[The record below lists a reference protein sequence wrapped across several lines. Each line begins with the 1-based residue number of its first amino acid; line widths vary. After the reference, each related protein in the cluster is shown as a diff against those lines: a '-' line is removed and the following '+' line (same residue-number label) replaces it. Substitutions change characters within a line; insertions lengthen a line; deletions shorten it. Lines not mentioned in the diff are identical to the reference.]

1 MSLTVV
7 VSNATNLPN
16 IEKFG
21 KIDPLAIVKFQ
32 GSKKETK
39 HINDELNP
47 TWNETFTWDLG
58 GKPLTSADSLEV
70 EVKDHEK
77 IGRNRLLG
85 SATVPLRDL
94 LQSKSHSLSNTLKL
108 LDGNKRPTTGEISI
122 QIKYAPPPGSEGAT
136 KGGGSGGGGGQT
148 TGTAADG
155 DADEGDADEDEGD
168 DGDEGGEGDGG
179 DEDGGGGGGGGAA
192 AIAGMRKRKK
202 RRGKLSKK
210 PQDFQV
216 RVKVW
221 EARQLAGGNIHPVLK
236 VTVSNQTKMTR
247 VKKSTNR
254 PYWDEVFFFNF
265 HASPAELFDEVI
277 NFQVFNSRKLRSDAF
292 IGNFELDIGTVY
304 EADNHSIMNKW
315 LLLSNAED
323 ANAGAKGYVLVSMGV
338 LAQGDEAS
346 VFKKCDDSD
355 DIETNLLRP
364 AGMQLR
370 KGMFIVKVYN
380 AEDIPQMDAGLFEG
394 IKNIL
399 GSGSGKKELVDPY
412 LIASFAGK
420 KVKTDV
426 KYTNDHPDWNQELRV
441 PIRFPSMCEKL
452 KLQMRDWDRV
462 SNDDYIGTAF
472 VDISSVSSPGEEEEE
487 VAEEGR
493 STPALKGFLPTFGPC
508 FVNFYGSTREF
519 SELPDQYEDLNMG
532 KGEGVAYRGRVLLS
546 LETKLGEHPEVQAE
560 ELSHQ
565 DVLRVQKY
573 LRRRKYIL
581 YACFI
586 DATMVSESDDPVEF
600 EVSIGNYGN
609 KLDENCEPQ
618 ASTTQPTNAVYDG
631 CKYYFLPWVENKPLV
646 VINSDWEDVSFRL
659 NSLNLLLRK
668 VERLSSNIEKVQM
681 SLKAGAPPAEVAAQL
696 IGTIDQLVADCR
708 EPLPAIDPTK
718 DKANILDQR
727 RFDTRTACLAT
738 IVEEATK
745 LRENATDVSE
755 AMEEIQGYLH
765 ILQELAVEPQNSMP
779 DVIVW
784 MISGSK
790 RIAFHRIPS
799 YDLLFSSLHPDAC
812 GKLCGKLNSIFL
824 KFAGKSSMNIGAKKI
839 PAMLRMKLWLGLE
852 ADSENFQKG
861 LTDSS
866 VAVFAETYENQMSI
880 LGNWTSK
887 ALPRP
892 KFSDSTG
899 KIKLK
904 KESFSPPEGWRW
916 EGDWHVSP
924 ELSLLYDAD
933 AGMTK
938 FLEDV
943 YEHESRNIPGGYW
956 GSSSVPFTNVKGDA
970 CTAREEIQP
979 PEGWEWEEVWQ
990 LDINRAVDEE
1000 GFEYC
1005 VEATVGGWGAVE
1017 KTYHLCRRRRW
1028 VRPRIL
1034 VADPK
1039 ALEKKKKKDLGEGW
1053 EFAPLFNMKF
1063 HATERKMDL
1072 VRRRRWHRKM
1082 VAESPKAKA
1091 VFSMGK
1097 DDESGDEESK
1107 ASLSVPRMFLNF
1119 HMANKYQLRAYIY
1132 QARDLIAADSDSFSD
1147 PFAYVSFLN
1156 RSQKTE
1162 LKKKTLCPTWDQTL
1176 IFDEIEIPGD
1186 PTIIAAN
1193 PPDIVVEVFDDDTF
1207 GSDEFMGRVV
1217 MKPVVKL
1224 DSADQR
1230 VARLAWYTLCKGE
1243 GHAGELLASFEL
1255 FLMSE
1260 TSDLPFMPPMRG
1272 DLFLVPNGIRP
1283 VMQRTGVEFLCWG
1296 VRNMKKFQLSAV
1308 TSPCIEF
1315 EVGGKIISSKVI
1327 KNTKKNPN
1335 FDSPLLFLEV
1345 DLPKEELYTPPI
1357 NLKVRDHRAFGR
1369 KPIVGVSV
1377 IKNLSEY
1384 RVTPTV
1390 EPTNG
1395 TPPSLEKP
1403 TGNGVSEV
1411 PSSELDA
1418 STTTDGAQED
1428 TGLLQGKEVLF
1439 GDSDEMEPEVVATL
1453 MGELLS
1459 ESVNRIAESAHSQSQ
1474 SGDEVAPGT
1483 KGPGQTGSGTP
1494 GGGSTVSSTGAGEA
1508 DHVVIMPEEEPP
1520 AETEPAT
1527 DQPLKTVKK
1536 KFKRMVAFGIKHIK
1550 YIQLASSDMD
1560 MPFIPEV
1567 NEDEIDWWSK
1577 YYASVGE
1584 VEKCGDYLERGY
1596 DTLEIF
1602 PGPLENVE
1610 PYSGFSDFCNTYEL
1624 SRGKS
1629 SDKDDEESSNVGEFK
1644 GLFRIYPLP
1653 GDPKAPLPPKVFK
1666 HLPPSSPVECVIRL
1680 YAIKAIDLQPQ
1691 DPSGLSDPY
1700 LKVQLGK
1707 KKISEDDDYIPNT
1720 LNPVFGKMFEIKTF
1734 LPVYKDLTVSVWD
1747 HDLLSKDDII
1757 GETVID
1763 LENRFLTKYRASCGL
1778 PQSYSVSGPNKW
1790 RDTQKPMEILD
1801 DYCKKNNI
1809 PGPFYYGATKVS
1821 VDGKM
1826 YNLADFELN
1835 KIHTDHEGPADERLA
1850 LYVLRAQG
1858 LVKEHLE
1865 TRPLYSPLLP
1875 GIEQG
1880 KLQMWV
1886 DIFPLN
1892 LGPPG
1897 EPRDIM
1903 PRQPK
1908 KYVLR
1913 CVIWNT
1919 KDVILDETSI
1929 TGEKMSDIYVKGW
1942 MAGQDEKQQTDVHYR
1957 SLNGEGN
1964 FNWRFVYPFEYI
1976 PPEQVMVIKKKEHF
1990 WSLDKTE
1997 THVPPS
2003 LILQVWDN
2011 DKFSADDFLGT
2022 LELNLNNMPAPRK
2035 KSRQSGL
2042 KQLPDNKEGKEVA
2055 MVSLFEQKR
2064 VNGWWPCI
2072 SEETGE
2078 RQLTGKLELELE
2090 IVTEQEAEERP
2101 AAPARDD
2108 PNANPTLDPPKRPET
2123 SFLWFT
2129 SPWKTL
2135 KFIIWHNYKWYIIGF
2150 LLAIILIAFV
2160 VLFIYSVPGVSV
2172 QKIFGAK

>member
-1 MSLTVV
+1 MC
-7 VSNATNLPN
+7 
-16 IEKFG
+16 KFAC
-21 KIDPLAIVKFQ
+21 ILCYYTFLFFIYFLE

-39 HINDELNP
+39 HISDELNP
-47 TWNETFTWDLG
+47 TWNETFNWDLG
-58 GKPLTSADSLEV
+58 GKPITSADSIEI

-94 LQSKSHSLSNTLKL
+94 LQSKSHSLNNTLKL
-108 LDGNKRPTTGEISI
+108 LDGNKRPTTGEVSI
-122 QIKYAPPPGSEGAT
+122 QIKYTPPPGAEGPA
-136 KGGGSGGGGGQT
+136 KGGGGGGGGGAT
-148 TGTAADG
+148 AAAADG
-155 DADEGDADEDEGD
+155 DADEGDADEDEEGG
-168 DGDEGGEGDGG
+168 GDEGGEGDEGG
-179 DEDGGGGGGGGAA
+179 DEDGGGGGGGGKA

-216 RVKVW
+216 RIKVW

-236 VTVSNQTKMTR
+236 LTVSNQTKMTR

-265 HASPAELFDEVI
+265 HASPAELFDDNV

-292 IGNFELDIGTVY
+292 IGNFELDIGTIY
-304 EADNHSIMNKW
+304 EADNHCIMNKW

-323 ANAGAKGYVLVSMGV
+323 ANAGAKGYVLASLSV
-338 LAQGDEAS
+338 LAAGDEAS
-346 VFKKCDDSD
+346 VFKKCDESD

-370 KGMFIVKVYN
+370 KGMFITKIYH

-412 LIASFAGK
+412 LSASFAGK

-426 KYTNDHPDWNQELRV
+426 KYTNDHPDWNQELKV

-462 SNDDYIGTAF
+462 SADDYIGTAF
-472 VDISSVSSPGEEEEE
+472 IDLSSISSPGEE
-487 VAEEGR
+487 
-493 STPALKGFLPTFGPC
+493 GFLPTFGPC

-532 KGEGVAYRGRVLLS
+532 KGEGVAYRGRVLMS
-546 LETKLGEHPEVQAE
+546 LETKLGEHPEVQVE
-560 ELSHQ
+560 EISHQ

-573 LRRRKYIL
+573 LRRRKYVL

-609 KLDENCEPQ
+609 KLDENCAPQ

-631 CKYYFLPWVENKPLV
+631 CEYYFLPWVENKPLV

-659 NSLNLLLRK
+659 DTLNLLLRK
-668 VERLSSNIEKVQM
+668 VERLSANMEKVKM

-696 IGTIDQLVADCR
+696 IGMIDHLIADCSA
-708 EPLPAIDPTK
+708 PLPEIDPTK

-727 RFDTRTACLAT
+727 RYDTRVGCLAT

-745 LRENATDVSE
+745 LRENATDVNE
-755 AMEEIQGYLH
+755 ALEEINGYLH
-765 ILQELAVEPQNSMP
+765 ILEELSVEPQNSMP
-779 DVIVW
+779 DVVIW
-784 MISGSK
+784 MLSGSK
-790 RIAFHRIPS
+790 RIAYHRIPA
-799 YDLLFSSLHPDAC
+799 YDLLYSGLHADAC

-839 PAMLRMKLWLGLE
+839 PGMLRMKLWLGLE
-852 ADSENFQKG
+852 GDSENFQKG
-861 LTDSS
+861 MTDSS
-866 VAVFAETYENQMSI
+866 IAVFAETYENQMSI
-880 LGNWTSK
+880 LGNWTSR

-904 KESFSPPEGWRW
+904 KESFTPPEGWRW
-916 EGDWHVSP
+916 ESDWHVSP

-956 GSSSVPFTNVKGDA
+956 GTSSVPFTSVKGDA
-970 CTAREEIQP
+970 CAARDEIKP
-979 PEGWEWEEVWQ
+979 TEGWEWEDAWQ

-1005 VEATVGGWGAVE
+1005 VEATIGSWGAVE

-1034 VADPK
+1034 VVDPK

-1053 EFAPLFNMKF
+1053 EFAPLFNLKF

-1119 HMANKYQLRAYIY
+1119 NVTNKYQLRAYIY

-1162 LKKKTLCPTWDQTL
+1162 LKKKTLCPHWDQTL
-1176 IFDEIEIPGD
+1176 IYDEIEIPGD
-1186 PTIIAAN
+1186 PNILAAN

-1217 MKPVVKL
+1217 MKPMVKL

-1230 VARLAWYTLCKGE
+1230 VARLAWYTLIMGE
-1243 GHAGELLASFEL
+1243 GTAGELLASFEL

-1272 DLFLVPNGIRP
+1272 DLYLVPNGIRP

-1296 VRNMKKFQLSAV
+1296 VRNMKKFQLSSV

-1335 FDSPLLFLEV
+1335 FDSPLLFMEV

-1369 KPIVGVSV
+1369 KPIVGISV
-1377 IKNLSEY
+1377 IKNLTEY
-1384 RVTPTV
+1384 RVTPAV
-1390 EPTNG
+1390 EPTSG
-1395 TPPSLEKP
+1395 TPPPPEQQ
-1403 TGNGVSEV
+1403 TGNG
-1411 PSSELDA
+1411 ELDG
-1418 STTTDGAQED
+1418 STATDGAQED
-1428 TGLLQGKEVLF
+1428 TGLLQGKELLF
-1439 GDSDEMEPEVVATL
+1439 GDSDEMEPEAVANL

-1459 ESVNRIAESAHSQSQ
+1459 ASVNRIAESAHST
-1474 SGDEVAPGT
+1474 SGDEVPA
-1483 KGPGQTGSGTP
+1483 GPKPAGQTGTGTP

-1508 DHVVIMPEEEPP
+1508 DHVVIMPEEVPP
-1520 AETEPAT
+1520 TEAEPAAEAV
-1527 DQPLKTVKK
+1527 KTVKK
-1536 KFKRMVAFGIKHIK
+1536 
-1550 YIQLASSDMD
+1550 
-1560 MPFIPEV
+1560 EV

-1577 YYASVGE
+1577 YYASTDE

-1596 DTLEIF
+1596 DTLEIYT
-1602 PGPLENVE
+1602 GPLENQD
-1610 PYSGFSDFCNTYEL
+1610 PYNEFSDFCNTYEL
-1624 SRGKS
+1624 SRGKNK
-1629 SDKDDEESSNVGEFK
+1629 DKDDEESSGIGEFK

-1666 HLPPSSPVECVIRL
+1666 HLPPSNPVECVVRL
-1680 YAIKAIDLQPQ
+1680 YVIKGIDLQPQ
-1691 DPSGLSDPY
+1691 DPNGLSDPF
-1700 LKVQLGK
+1700 LKVQLGR

-1734 LPVYKDLTVSVWD
+1734 LPVHKDLTVSVWD

-1763 LENRFLTKYRASCGL
+1763 LENRYLTKYRASCGL
-1778 PQSYSVSGPNKW
+1778 PQTYAVTGPNKW

-1809 PGPFYYGATKVS
+1809 PGPFYYGATKVG

-1850 LYVLRAQG
+1850 LHVLRAQG

-1865 TRPLYSPLLP
+1865 TRPIYSPLLP

-1880 KLQMWV
+1880 KLQMWIDV
-1886 DIFPLN
+1886 FPLT

-1942 MAGQDEKQQTDVHYR
+1942 MRGQDDKQQTDVHYR

-1964 FNWRFVYPFEYI
+1964 FNWRFVFPIDYI
-1976 PPEQVMVIKKKEHF
+1976 PPEQVMVIRKKRRLFPTGEHF

-1997 THVPPS
+1997 THVPPVFT
-2003 LILQVWDN
+2003 LQVWDN

-2022 LELNLNNMPAPRK
+2022 LELNLNSMPAPKK
-2035 KSRQSGL
+2035 KSRQCGL
-2042 KQLPDNKEGKEVA
+2042 KQLPDNKEGKEVP

-2064 VNGWWPCI
+2064 VNGWWPCM

-2078 RQLTGKLELELE
+2078 RELTGKLEIELE

-2101 AAPARDD
+2101 AGTARDD

-2135 KFIIWHNYKWYIIGF
+2135 KFIIWNNYKWYIIGF
-2150 LLAIILIAFV
+2150 FVAIIIIAFV
-2160 VLFIYSVPGVSV
+2160 VLFIYSVPGVTV
-2172 QKIFGAK
+2172 KKIFNA